1 MMMKT
6 FEGFDFF
13 LSQVKPN
20 LKEVTAFTFAFLL
33 EQYKTIID
41 QAEGHL
47 IKAARDLKVES
58 DKARFIAAIEQ
69 CQRMK
74 SGMVSAFGHGMME
87 ALKPMHG
94 HPTDAQPQLY
104 FQGSVSALASH
115 AREDETFMLGATT
128 KSYKHYEV
136 ITNEIANALQ
146 KTLPGAAITRQNN
159 PFNPMIIGNAIF
171 ASLKITSMHS
181 SAKKEILV
189 LFDNLLLKN
198 LDSFYARILQ
208 HLNDAG
214 IRVKMPNTPDNSSSD
229 DDIPLLE
236 PATGELDTI
245 NSDFNALIE
254 EGVIAPDYHTRHY
267 TPLELRFLDDPQKK
281 VITIPVK
288 AIDQLLAN
296 LQKGY
301 DPASDGELPE
311 YVKSHLVIESKSGEI
326 NVIRRHDEN
335 IINLISLVFDE
346 IAKGQDKRMAD
357 LFYRLK
363 VPYTRLVLTDSLFF
377 HDTSHPA
384 REFLDQLLA
393 LTYSTHDDETLY
405 KQVQTSIM
413 KILMR
418 YNGESNLFNEL
429 LKTVKGYQENNRVPF
444 TKSLEDIRLQLEADE
459 QKHFAYNTVNELI
472 AQRLKRLSRRLRFH
486 ILTEK
491 IMAQVLVTILLRD
504 GNESKTWQIS
514 SKLLDIILILTDK
527 SESPHFKTLS
537 DDLVN
542 VIRKLSQFLSENGIT
557 PEHKKVFLDQLQEI
571 QMLLAQGKKLSEMD
585 DDELS
590 HTFDVDMI
598 IDDYDSE
605 MVADIDTARIGSEH
619 RKSSNA
625 RELELIPENKRP
637 PKNSA
642 IAFVKN
648 LKLGQWMNFVVDN
661 ERIPCSPGYYSRQKD
676 SYVFCDRHNKK
687 LFERKRAEIVEDIV
701 TGFACPLE
709 STLSFDG
716 NLARVITRLNN
727 PA

>member
-1 MMMKT
+1 MIKT

-20 LKEVTAFTFAFLL
+20 LKDVTNFAFAFLL
-33 EQYKTIID
+33 EQYKTVID
-41 QAEGHL
+41 QAESHL
-47 IKAARDLKVES
+47 IKAAREQKSDT

-74 SGMVSAFGHGMME
+74 GGMYSAFGHSMME

-94 HPTDAQPQLY
+94 HPTDPRPSLS

-115 AREDETFMLGATT
+115 AREDETFMLGAAT
-128 KSYKHYEV
+128 KAYKQYEEL
-136 ITNEIANALQ
+136 TNEIANALQ
-146 KTLPGAAITRQNN
+146 KTLVGARITRENN
-159 PFNPMIIGNAIF
+159 PFNPMIIANAIF
-171 ASLKITSMHS
+171 ASLKITSIHS
-181 SAKKEILV
+181 VPKKEILV
-189 LFDNLLLKN
+189 LFDNELLKKM
-198 LDSFYARILQ
+198 DAFYIQALQ
-208 HLNDAG
+208 HLREAG
-214 IRVKMPNTPDNSSSD
+214 IRVKIPNANDAIISD

-236 PATGELDTI
+236 PATDEIDTI
-245 NSDFNALIE
+245 DSDFNALIE
-254 EGVIAPDYHTRHY
+254 DGVIAPDYHTPHY
-267 TPLELRFLDDPQKK
+267 TPLEFQYADDPGKK
-281 VITIPVK
+281 IITIPVK

-311 YVKSHLVIESKSGEI
+311 YVKSHLVIESKTGEI

-363 VPYTRLVLTDSLFF
+363 VPYTRLVLTDELFF

-384 REFLDQLLA
+384 RNLLDELLS
-393 LTYSTHDDETLY
+393 LTYSTHDDETLF
-405 KQVQTSIM
+405 KQVQTCVM

-418 YNGESNLFNEL
+418 YNGENTIFSDL
-429 LKTVKGYQENNRVPF
+429 VKAVKLHHENNSGPF
-444 TKSLEDIRLQLEADE
+444 ADSLEAMRQQLEAEE
-459 QKHFAYNTVNELI
+459 QKRFAYNTVIELI
-472 AQRLKRLSRRLRFH
+472 NQRCKRLSRRLRFH
-486 ILTEK
+486 VLVEK
-491 IMAQVLVTILLRD
+491 IMAQVLVEILLKE
-504 GNESKTWQIS
+504 GNESKSWQIG

-537 DDLVN
+537 DDLIN
-542 VIRKLSQFLSENGIT
+542 IIRKLSQFLTENGI
-557 PEHKKVFLDQLQEI
+557 EAERKKVFLEQLQEI
-571 QMLLAQGKKLSEMD
+571 QTLLAQGKKLSDID

-590 HTFDVDMI
+590 HTYDVDMI

-619 RKSSNA
+619 LKSSNA
-625 RELELIPENKRP
+625 RELELIPANKRP
-637 PKNSA
+637 QKNSA
-642 IAFVKN
+642 MAFVKN

-661 ERIPCSPGYYSRQKD
+661 ERIPCSPSYYSRQKD

-727 PA
+727 LH